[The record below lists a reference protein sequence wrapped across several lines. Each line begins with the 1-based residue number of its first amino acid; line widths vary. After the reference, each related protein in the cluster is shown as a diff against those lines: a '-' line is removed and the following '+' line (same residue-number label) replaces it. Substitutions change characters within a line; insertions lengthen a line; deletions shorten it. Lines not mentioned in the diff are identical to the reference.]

1 MYLRQ
6 PEERQCGA
14 GQRPKPERVLTG
26 EPTPNRL
33 RLALSQLIAQFKM
46 PTAEGEKRP
55 FPRLRNF
62 ILDALAE
69 GRRKKIAHVLFEA
82 DIGGVKNRLAEH
94 RLRTGE
100 SVTLTSYIAKGFAC
114 AIADDKRMQSYRLG
128 RSHLIVF
135 DDVDLMFLVE
145 REWEGETL
153 PVLCIVRAA
162 DRKTAHEINQ
172 ELQAARQ
179 TPLGTHGPMSALE
192 MLFFLLPSVLRKPL
206 WFIVRRNPYWFKDLA
221 GTAAVT
227 SMGMYTS
234 GAAVGVPITPM
245 TLTLTIGSIE
255 KKLILQDGQVVERD
269 VIHLNL
275 SVDHD
280 IIDGAPLMRFV
291 DRFKKILLK
300 GTSLGPSAEER
311 QD

>member
-1 MYLRQ
+1 
-6 PEERQCGA
+6 
-14 GQRPKPERVLTG
+14 
-26 EPTPNRL
+26 
-33 RLALSQLIAQFKM
+33 
-46 PTAEGEKRP
+46 
-55 FPRLRNF
+55 
-62 ILDALAE
+62 
-69 GRRKKIAHVLFEA
+69 
-82 DIGGVKNRLAEH
+82 
-94 RLRTGE
+94 
-100 SVTLTSYIAKGFAC
+100 
-114 AIADDKRMQSYRLG
+114 MQSYRLG
-128 RSHLIVF
+128 RSRLIVF

-145 REWEGETL
+145 REWEGDAL

-162 DRKTAHEINQ
+162 DRKTAHDINQ

-255 KKLILQDGQVVERD
+255 KKLVLQDGQVVERD

-291 DRFKKILLK
+291 DRFKKMLLK
-300 GTSLGPSAEER
+300 GTSLAPSAEER

>member
-1 MYLRQ
+1 
-6 PEERQCGA
+6 
-14 GQRPKPERVLTG
+14 
-26 EPTPNRL
+26 
-33 RLALSQLIAQFKM
+33 
-46 PTAEGEKRP
+46 
-55 FPRLRNF
+55 
-62 ILDALAE
+62 
-69 GRRKKIAHVLFEA
+69 
-82 DIGGVKNRLAEH
+82 
-94 RLRTGE
+94 
-100 SVTLTSYIAKGFAC
+100 
-114 AIADDKRMQSYRLG
+114 
-128 RSHLIVF
+128 
-135 DDVDLMFLVE
+135 MFWVE

-172 ELQAARQ
+172 ELQTARQ

-227 SMGMYTS
+227 SMDMCGFGEAGWVLTTPKTL
-234 GAAVGVPITPM
+234 AV
-245 TLTLTIGSIE
+245 TIGSIE